1 MLLLFKELKYM
12 YNLSYLQSIAKEI
25 INIDSPSGY
34 SNNIRAFLHNELKKL
49 GYESREN
56 KKGNVLV
63 SVKGK
68 NDYTIG
74 LSAHVDTIGAIV
86 KGITG
91 SGQLLFSPLGGPQLN
106 TLDGE
111 YCRIHTRNNKV
122 YTGTFL
128 SSSPSS
134 HVYSDANSK
143 PRNDSTMEIRI
154 DELVKSK
161 QDVLNLGIYH
171 GDIICIDPK
180 FEITPS
186 GFVKSR
192 FLDDKICV
200 AILLTYLKYLKD
212 NNITLENNLE
222 IIFSTYEEVGHGGS
236 NMPNVDELIAI
247 DMACVGLFLDGS
259 ETKVT
264 ICCKDSSGPY
274 DYNMITALSNICKEQ
289 NIDFAIDVY
298 PYYGSDASAS
308 LRAGNDIKAALIGP
322 GVHASHGMER
332 THLIGL
338 ENTLKLL
345 IAYIK

>member
-1 MLLLFKELKYM
+1 M
-12 YNLSYLQSIAKEI
+12 YNLDYLKNIAKEL

-34 SNNIRAFLHNELKKL
+34 SNNVRKFLHNELHNL
-49 GYESREN
+49 GYESYEN

-63 SVKGK
+63 NIKGK
-68 NDYTIG
+68 SNYTIG
-74 LSAHVDTIGAIV
+74 LSAHVDTLGAIV
-86 KGITG
+86 KSITG
-91 SGQLLFSPLGGPQLN
+91 YGTLLFSPLGGPQLN

-111 YCRIHTRNNKV
+111 YCRIHTRDNKI

-128 SSSPSS
+128 STSPSS
-134 HVYSDANSK
+134 HVYADAQSK
-143 PRNDSTMEIRI
+143 PRNDQNMEIRI
-154 DELVKSK
+154 DELVNSK
-161 QDVLNLGIYH
+161 QDVLNLGIYN

-180 FEITPS
+180 FTITDS
-186 GFVKSR
+186 GYIKSR

-212 NNITLENNLE
+212 NNIELENSLTF
-222 IIFSTYEEVGHGGS
+222 IFSTYEEVGHGGS
-236 NMPNVDELIAI
+236 NMPELDELIAI
-247 DMACVGLFLDGS
+247 DMGCVGSILDGA
-259 ETKVT
+259 ETKVS
-264 ICCKDSSGPY
+264 ICAKDSSGPY

-289 NIDFAIDVY
+289 KLPFAIDIY

-332 THLIGL
+332 THITGV

-345 IAYIK
+345 IQYVK